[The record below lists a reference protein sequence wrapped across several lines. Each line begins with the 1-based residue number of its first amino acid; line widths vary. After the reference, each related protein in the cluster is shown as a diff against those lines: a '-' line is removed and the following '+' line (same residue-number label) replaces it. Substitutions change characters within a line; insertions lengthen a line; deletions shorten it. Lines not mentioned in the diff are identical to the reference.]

1 MPLAGLRAHR
11 EIYQRLLHELGTRP
25 SHAYL
30 FSGPRGTGK
39 SLVARGLVH
48 SMVCE
53 RSPHGEFCCTP
64 DRCPMRESG
73 GEPQSARAR
82 AKAAPMRK
90 CECCPGCVQA
100 AVGVHPDVTHIE
112 RAENRTDV
120 LIEQVR
126 DLIAQLGL
134 RPARAPMRLAILD
147 DAETLNIPA
156 QNALLKTLEEPPGHA
171 LIFVIS
177 ASERALLDTVRSR
190 LRPVRF
196 PPLAPA
202 DIEAILAARGV
213 ADAKRIHAIARLARG
228 SASRAIELL
237 EGDEPPLAAMLA
249 NLKAAKRLDF
259 AAAAAIAQE
268 HFSTRERA
276 AENFELIARTL
287 EEILGYKL
295 LGADFAA
302 ASPEAAA
309 VMKEIAAAFTIE
321 GLVRCVRAA
330 LRAHEAV
337 EGMANSRVQA
347 EQLWVTVADAARG
360 E

>member
-1 MPLAGLRAHR
+1 MPLDALRGHH
-11 EIYQRLLHELGTRP
+11 EIYQRLLSELSTRP

-39 SLVARGLVH
+39 SLVARALVH
-48 SMVCE
+48 SIVCE
-53 RSPHGEFCCTP
+53 RASGADFCCTP

-73 GEPQSARAR
+73 GEPQTGRR
-82 AKAAPMRK
+82 AKEPARK

-126 DLIAQLGL
+126 DLIAQLGF
-134 RPARAPMRLAILD
+134 RPTRAAMRLAIID
-147 DAETLNIPA
+147 DAETLNVPA

-171 LIFVIS
+171 LIFVIT
-177 ASERALLDTVRSR
+177 ASERAMLDTVRSR

-202 DIEAILAARGV
+202 EIEAILAAHGA
-213 ADAKRIHAIARLARG
+213 ADTKRNHAIARLARG
-228 SASRAIELL
+228 SASRALELR
-237 EGDEPPLAAMLA
+237 EGEEPPLAGILEK
-249 NLKAAKRLDF
+249 LKAARRLDF

-268 HFSTRERA
+268 YFSTREQA

-287 EEILGYKL
+287 EEILSYKL
-295 LGADFAA
+295 LAADFAA
-302 ASPEAAA
+302 PSPETAA
-309 VMKEIAAAFTIE
+309 VMKEIATLFTVE

-330 LRAHEAV
+330 VMAHEAV

-347 EQLWVTVADAARG
+347 EQLWVTVGEAARG

>member
-1 MPLAGLRAHR
+1 MPLDGLRGHR
-11 EIYQRLLHELGTRP
+11 EIYQSLLSELSTRP

-48 SMVCE
+48 SIVCE
-53 RSPHGEFCCTP
+53 RATGAEFCCTP
-64 DRCPMRESG
+64 DRCAMHESG
-73 GEPQSARAR
+73 GQPQAGRGR
-82 AKAAPMRK
+82 AKEPVRK
-90 CECCPGCVQA
+90 CECCPGCVQTA
-100 AVGVHPDVTHIE
+100 IGVHPDVTHIE

-126 DLIAQLGL
+126 DLIAQLGF
-134 RPARAPMRLAILD
+134 RPTRAPMRLAVLD
-147 DAETLNIPA
+147 DAETLNLPA

-171 LIFVIS
+171 LIFVIT

-202 DIEAILAARGV
+202 DIEAILAARGM
-213 ADAKRIHAIARLARG
+213 ADAKRSHAIARLARG

-237 EGDEPPLAAMLA
+237 DGEEPPLTAMLD
-249 NLKAAKRLDF
+249 NLKAAKRLNF
-259 AAAAAIAQE
+259 ATAAAIAQE
-268 HFSTRERA
+268 HFSTREQA

-287 EEILGYKL
+287 EEILSYKL

-302 ASPEAAA
+302 SSPDAAG
-309 VMKEIAAAFTIE
+309 VMKEIAVLFSVE

-330 LRAHEAV
+330 VMAHEAV

-347 EQLWVTVADAARG
+347 EQLWVIVGEAARG